1 MRIEPGKGRPSELGA
16 QSIDALQSI
25 DERKQ
30 RGVEGGSSE
39 GEDSQTSFSSCQ
51 LSWNWLMLVLE
62 GLFLPA
68 PEVSRS
74 FEISPGRSIY
84 TRQWAKATWQ
94 DTEFALFTIAHLFF
108 WLLMAEYKRSE
119 CKGAWV
125 MDSARG
131 RER

>member
-1 MRIEPGKGRPSELGA
+1 MEL
-16 QSIDALQSI
+16 
-25 DERKQ
+25 
-30 RGVEGGSSE
+30 VEVGIPRL
-39 GEDSQTSFSSCQ
+39 
-51 LSWNWLMLVLE
+51 LSLPANDDWNWLTLVLE
-62 GLFLPA
+62 GLLLPA

-84 TRQWAKATWQ
+84 TRQWAKATEQ
-94 DTEFALFTIAHLFF
+94 DTAFALLASASLFF
-108 WLLMAEYKRSE
+108 PILTAECKRSE